1 MVFKS
6 NRYKRF
12 TYRMFRWVDKN
23 PSPSMLNTIY
33 QADINQTPGMFLAT
47 IFGIAMIA
55 TPAAFLICL
64 FLFNFVVHGFAQW
77 RLVTLAV
84 TGATFASSTG
94 GLYFIAVNR
103 ISSKRVKINYNL
115 PFVMSYMAT
124 LSSAGMNPV
133 QTVRHVAMKDFGP
146 VSKEFNKIVYRFDIL
161 GEDVI
166 TAITFVAAHTPSL
179 VLRGV
184 LLGVANVIISGGS
197 LRDYCEE
204 ESKELIALKKA
215 KLKGFIDNLAM
226 VSEGYLGGVI
236 VSVIM
241 GVIGLFVAGSL
252 GFHFGDFSTQNLFDL
267 LVFVMVPL
275 MNIIFLA
282 MIEMKFSSGEY

>member
-1 MVFKS
+1 M
-6 NRYKRF
+6 
-12 TYRMFRWVDKN
+12 
-23 PSPSMLNTIY
+23 
-33 QADINQTPGMFLAT
+33 
-47 IFGIAMIA
+47 
-55 TPAAFLICL
+55 
-64 FLFNFVVHGFAQW
+64 W

-84 TGATFASSTG
+84 TVATFAASTG
-94 GLYFIAVNR
+94 VIYFVAVNR

-133 QTVRHVAMKDFGP
+133 QTIRHVALKDFGP
-146 VSKEFNKIVYRFDIL
+146 VSKEFSKIVYRFDLL

-166 TAITFVAAHTPSL
+166 TAISFVANNTPSE

-184 LLGVANVIISGGS
+184 LLGVANVIVSGGS

-204 ESKELIALKKA
+204 ESKNLIALKKA

-241 GVIGLFVAGSL
+241 GVIGIFVAGAL
-252 GFHFGDFSTQNLFDL
+252 GFRLGFFTTQNLFDL

-275 MNIIFLA
+275 INIIFLA

>member
-1 MVFKS
+1 MRFKS
-6 NRYKRF
+6 SKYKRL
-12 TYRMFRWVDKN
+12 TYRFFRWADAN

-55 TPAAFLICL
+55 TPVV
-64 FLFNFVVHGFAQW
+64 FVACMIVFTYFVHGFPQAG
-77 RLVTLAV
+77 LITLAV
-84 TGATFASSTG
+84 TLATFAASTG
-94 GLYFIAVNR
+94 GLSFIAVNK

-133 QTVRHVAMKDFGP
+133 QTIRHVALKEFGP
-146 VSKEFNKIVYRFDIL
+146 VSKEFSKIVYRFDIL

-166 TAITFVAAHTPSL
+166 TAIGFVAAHTPSDM
-179 VLRGV
+179 LRAV
-184 LLGVANVIISGGS
+184 LLGIANVIISGGS

-215 KLKGFIDNLAM
+215 KLKGFIDSLAM

-241 GVIGLFVAGSL
+241 GVIGIFVAGSL
-252 GFHFGDFSTQNLFDL
+252 GFHILDFTTQNLFDM

-275 MNIIFLA
+275 MNMVFLA

>member
-1 MVFKS
+1 MQLKS
-6 NRYKRF
+6 AKYRRF
-12 TYRMFRWVDKN
+12 TYRMFKWLDDK
-23 PSPSMLNTIY
+23 PQPKLLNTIY
-33 QADINQTPGMFLAT
+33 QADIHKTPGMFFAS
-47 IFGIAMIA
+47 IFGIAILA
-55 TPAAFLICL
+55 TPAVFVACL
-64 FLFNFVVHGFAQW
+64 FVFNYVVKGFPMAG
-77 RLVTLAV
+77 LITMAITL
-84 TGATFASSTG
+84 ATFAASTG
-94 GLYFIAVNR
+94 GLYFIAINR
-103 ISSKRVKINYNL
+103 ISSKRIKINYNL

-133 QTVRHVAMKDFGP
+133 QTIRHVALKDFGA
-146 VSKEFNKIVYRFDIL
+146 VSVEFSKIVYRFDLL

-166 TAITFVAAHTPSL
+166 TAIGFVAGHTPSE

-184 LLGVANVIISGGS
+184 LLGVANVIVSGGS

-241 GVIGLFVAGSL
+241 GVIGIFVAGAL
-252 GFHFGDFSTQNLFDL
+252 GFHIAFFTTQNLFDL

-275 MNIIFLA
+275 INIIFLA